1 MVVARVHR
9 ASVNPEL
16 VNEYVHV
23 RISSIGLDSPGRGII
38 KASAPL
44 NEVELELQ
52 VGSAQSPGAGVVL
65 VGVLLVMWGGNL
77 CSLLVTFLGPVF
89 NLAV

>member
-1 MVVARVHR
+1 MEWTSEDTESAVVARVHR

-23 RISSIGLDSPGRGII
+23 RISSIGLSSPGRGII

-52 VGSAQSPGAGVVL
+52 VSPSLSAGGGIRTGHDWGVL
-65 VGVLLVMWGGNL
+65 VHK
-77 CSLLVTFLGPVF
+77 
-89 NLAV
+89 

>member
-1 MVVARVHR
+1 MVVARVRR

-23 RISSIGLDSPGRGII
+23 RISSIGLSSPGRGII

-52 VGSAQSPGAGVVL
+52 VSPSESPG
-65 VGVLLVMWGGNL
+65 GGIG
-77 CSLLVTFLGPVF
+77 LGPQ
-89 NLAV
+89 

>member
-1 MVVARVHR
+1 MEWTSEDSESVVVARVHR

-52 VGSAQSPGAGVVL
+52 VGPAQSPGAGVGPNPRRERNGVC
-65 VGVLLVMWGGNL
+65 VGYQPL
-77 CSLLVTFLGPVF
+77 
-89 NLAV
+89 